1 MLWVG
6 VFAVCGGGL
15 QGVVLALAPLVLC
28 RLETIS
34 ASMSRIS
41 SCWVLVLLAVL
52 ALTLG
57 VGGWGGADGRGVG
70 RAGSRASVAGS
81 FCWAQK
87 PSVRMPERKRACLHL
102 GSPEPK

>member
-1 MLWVG
+1 MLG
-6 VFAVCGGGL
+6 
-15 QGVVLALAPLVLC
+15 LAPLVLC

-41 SCWVLVLLAVL
+41 SCWVLVLLVVL

-70 RAGSRASVAGS
+70 WAGVRASVLCCD
-81 FCWAQK
+81 CWVQK
-87 PSVRMPERKRACLHL
+87 PSVRMPAR
-102 GSPEPK
+102 